1 MTILEL
7 SVRDLQKTLMLQI
20 KLIKKEEG
28 HPDRQDKIIPMK
40 ERLIE
45 NLQIH
50 LADADPQLKRDQ
62 QLRNTLPTPE
72 EFAEVSGDRLVM
84 KRFVLQLVFGAL
96 GTYMGTLTDKKYERL
111 QESLTTT
118 NIMQKKLIEV
128 VNNQDSLIQRIAKS
142 LDYNNLFDYLVIQI
156 PANLETAHQS
166 SGNRV
171 KAEINRIQNVLQI
184 TQWRRLALSFL
195 STNLLQNLYT
205 TLKQS
210 AQTINSELLITKSPD
225 LL

>member
-142 LDYNNLFDYLVIQI
+142 LDYNNLFDYLVIQNQPTWRQPI
-156 PANLETAHQS
+156 KVLET
-166 SGNRV
+166 
-171 KAEINRIQNVLQI
+171 E
-184 TQWRRLALSFL
+184 
-195 STNLLQNLYT
+195 
-205 TLKQS
+205 LKQKS
-210 AQTINSELLITKSPD
+210 TESRMYFKSPNGED
-225 LL
+225 

>member
-1 MTILEL
+1 
-7 SVRDLQKTLMLQI
+7 MLQI

-128 VNNQDSLIQRIAKS
+128 VNNQDSLIQWIAKS
-142 LDYNNLFDYLVIQI
+142 LDYNNLFDYLVIQN

-210 AQTINSELLITKSPD
+210 AQTINSELLITKSSD

>member
-1 MTILEL
+1 MANSANYLLSKLLINMTILEL

-142 LDYNNLFDYLVIQI
+142 LDYNNLFDYLVIQNQPTWRQPI
-156 PANLETAHQS
+156 KVLET
-166 SGNRV
+166 
-171 KAEINRIQNVLQI
+171 E
-184 TQWRRLALSFL
+184 
-195 STNLLQNLYT
+195 
-205 TLKQS
+205 LKQKS
-210 AQTINSELLITKSPD
+210 TESRMYFKSPNGED
-225 LL
+225 